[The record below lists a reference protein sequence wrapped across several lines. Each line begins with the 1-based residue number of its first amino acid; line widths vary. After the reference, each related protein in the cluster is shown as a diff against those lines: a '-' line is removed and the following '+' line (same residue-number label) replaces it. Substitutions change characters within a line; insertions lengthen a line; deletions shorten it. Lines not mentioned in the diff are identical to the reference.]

1 MKSMF
6 LPLLGLLF
14 FSCGEKVVEK
24 PENLIP
30 KDKMVNILYDL
41 SILKASKSSYRN
53 MMDEVGIETMD
64 FLYKKYQIDSAQLS
78 QSNLYYASLPLE
90 YQAIYEE
97 IEAILKEK
105 HAALEETTQNRND
118 SIAKTRKVDLDS
130 IKRPSTTKTGD
141 SINAPKT

>member
-1 MKSMF
+1 MF

-78 QSNLYYASLPLE
+78 QSNLYYASFPLE

-118 SIAKTRKVDLDS
+118 SIAKTRKVNLDS

>member
-1 MKSMF
+1 MF